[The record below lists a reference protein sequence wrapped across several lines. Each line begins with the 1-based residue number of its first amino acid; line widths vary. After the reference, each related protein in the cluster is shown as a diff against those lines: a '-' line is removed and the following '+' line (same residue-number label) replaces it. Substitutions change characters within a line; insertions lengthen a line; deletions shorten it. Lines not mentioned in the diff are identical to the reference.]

1 MCTFTERFG
10 ITEQNLAERREFVR
24 LGEEER
30 KLLADLIPWAEKSA
44 PEIAREFY
52 DWQFAFAPTRRLF
65 EKFARSAGLTLDA
78 LRRQLEGTQAEY
90 YRTIFAGAKS
100 GWGVEYFENRLK
112 VGSAHDRIN
121 LPFKWYMGSYAE
133 YERLTRVHLRKE
145 FDDALFVEKAE
156 EAIFKVFNY
165 DMQAIADSFLL
176 NTFESMGLSVE
187 SIRSAPGADKTEHYD
202 QVKEALAVLLAQ
214 AQAITE
220 KTLDDEAFRTQVQ
233 GRLGE
238 AFQAMVENL
247 GEFVSLASESS
258 QTLSS
263 ASEEFTAV
271 SQQMKSNAEQT
282 SSQASAV
289 SAAAEHVTE
298 NVQTVATATDEMMD
312 SIKEIAKNAGEAAKI
327 ANSGVSAADS
337 ANATVAKLGLA
348 SQEIGKVVKVI
359 NSIARQ
365 TNLLALNATIEA
377 ARAGEAG
384 KGFAVVAHEVKEL
397 AKETAK
403 ATEEIGQKVEAIR
416 AGTQGAVDVIVQ
428 IGTIISKINDI
439 ASTIASAVEEQT
451 AVANE
456 ISRNVTDAANGSS
469 QVAQNIGTVAT
480 AAKSTAQGSTDAL
493 AAASDLARMAAD
505 LQELVGQF
513 KYKGTLG
520 GKAGPT
526 KPATVSKSVY
536 SAVG

>member
-145 FDDALFVEKAE
+145 FDDALFVGKAE

-428 IGTIISKINDI
+428 IGNIISKINDI

-513 KYKGTLG
+513 KYKGTRG
-520 GKAGPT
+520 GTAEPT